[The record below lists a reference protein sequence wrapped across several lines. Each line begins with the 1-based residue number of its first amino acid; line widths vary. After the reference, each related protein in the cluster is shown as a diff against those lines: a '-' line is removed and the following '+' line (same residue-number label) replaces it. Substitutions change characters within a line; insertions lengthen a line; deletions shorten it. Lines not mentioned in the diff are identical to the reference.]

1 MYASVSFRGG
11 PLGGELRRM
20 ENPPRRLQ
28 VPSLVDIRVYA
39 VEDPGRMIPEPYDL
53 EEYELRPAIRSDGQ
67 DFDYIWVNP
76 AVALRKRV
84 TELTEQLE
92 SSQAAA
98 QRAWGLVDELSR
110 DADKW
115 NGLRDLVSSLTEDTA

>member
-1 MYASVSFRGG
+1 
-11 PLGGELRRM
+11 M

-39 VEDPGRMIPEPYDL
+39 VEDPGRMIPEPYEL
-53 EEYELRPAIRSDGQ
+53 EEYELRPARGPDSQ

-76 AVALRKRV
+76 AKDLRKRV
-84 TELTEQLE
+84 NELTKQLE
-92 SSQAAA
+92 DSQAAA
-98 QRAWGLVDELSR
+98 RRAWNLVDELSV

-115 NGLRDLVSSLTEDTA
+115 QSLRGLVGELSGSDA